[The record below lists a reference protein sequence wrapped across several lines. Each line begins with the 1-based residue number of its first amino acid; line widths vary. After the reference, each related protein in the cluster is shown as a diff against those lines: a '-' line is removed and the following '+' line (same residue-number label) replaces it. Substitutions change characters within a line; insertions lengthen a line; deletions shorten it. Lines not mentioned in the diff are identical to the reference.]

1 MCVRVCVS
9 LRAFVCVTWQGSMI
23 KEEREKKH
31 TRGMHKD
38 EQSGTRM
45 SVEGRERKRACVCV

>member
-1 MCVRVCVS
+1 MCVNECAS
-9 LRAFVCVTWQGSMI
+9 LRVFVCVTWQGSMI

-45 SVEGRERKRACVCV
+45 SVGGSERGKERV

>member
-31 TRGMHKD
+31 KRGMHKD

-45 SVEGRERKRACVCV
+45 SVGGRERKRACV